1 MNYDE
6 VAAKIASQ
14 IKSYGESQIEHNIAA
29 ALRRAANEAA
39 WNGYGLGIERCDEY
53 EQGAF
58 DKCMTARDKMI
69 AKYGPQPTQ
78 GEPR

>member
-39 WNGYGLGIERCDEY
+39 WRVWEECEKTVIELVEERGGSCDVNPGDY
-53 EQGAF
+53 MQ
-58 DKCMTARDKMI
+58 D
-69 AKYGPQPTQ
+69 YGPRPEGGT
-78 GEPR
+78 R